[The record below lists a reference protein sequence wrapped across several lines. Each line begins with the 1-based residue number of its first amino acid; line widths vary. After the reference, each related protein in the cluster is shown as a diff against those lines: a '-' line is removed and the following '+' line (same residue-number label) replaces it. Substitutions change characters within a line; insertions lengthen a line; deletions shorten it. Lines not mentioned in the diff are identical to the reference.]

1 MAIETGILVSMAEQI
16 QIYYNGGGALIEDKN
31 SIENC
36 IKDKDIYFKHKHW
49 CSLCPQNG
57 TIKLC

>member
-36 IKDKDIYFKHKHW
+36 IKDKDIYFKHKH
-49 CSLCPQNG
+49 
-57 TIKLC
+57 